1 MVSQFQQTDS
11 EKTVQ
16 ESDQEFE
23 NAIQR
28 EEVSS
33 TCDRFKFPEWLPA
46 AIDDVLL
53 AEDMGRW
60 QPTKSGVGLE
70 VWATHST
77 IVLPLANIWV
87 QGRNS
92 QNSRCKCVQ
101 TSWWMDSKRLLEAG
115 GAAESGY
122 YLWRVPT

>member
-16 ESDQEFE
+16 ERDQEFE

-60 QPTKSGVGLE
+60 QPTKSGV
-70 VWATHST
+70 
-77 IVLPLANIWV
+77 

-92 QNSRCKCVQ
+92 QKSRCKCVQ

-122 YLWRVPT
+122 YLWRLDHVQVAYDLTLLEIGSTNISAA